1 MRREVDMKHT
11 NSFLVIL
18 WKYIRF
24 NLKSGMEYRVAFITQ
39 IFGMILNNASFIAFW
54 AILYSRIEDING
66 YGFREIMFL
75 WALAATGF
83 GLCQILLGNWNHLS
97 RIIYQGELD
106 VYLLQPRAVL
116 PSLLISRMVISGWG
130 DLAYGII
137 LYILTQSISL
147 PGIALFIVF
156 SLLFGI
162 LFISVSIIF
171 HSLTFFL
178 GNAESIA
185 ALATEAMI
193 SFTLYPGSIFKGVT
207 KGILMTVI
215 PTVWAAY
222 IPVELYREFNISRFF
237 AVLGIDI
244 AFLIAAVTIFRIGLH
259 FYESGNRMNTRL

>member
-1 MRREVDMKHT
+1 MKHT
-11 NSFLVIL
+11 NSFMVIL

-24 NLKSGMEYRVAFITQ
+24 NLKSGMEYRTAFITQ
-39 IFGMILNNASFIAFW
+39 IFGMILNNASFIVFW
-54 AILYSRIEDING
+54 AILYARIDDIKG

-75 WALAATGF
+75 WALAAAGF
-83 GLCQILLGNWNHLS
+83 GLCQILLGNWSHIS
-97 RIIYQGELD
+97 KIIYQGELD
-106 VYLLQPRAVL
+106 VYLLQPRSVL
-116 PSLLISRMVISGWG
+116 PGLLISRMVISGWG
-130 DLAYGII
+130 DIAYGII
-137 LYILTQSISL
+137 LYILTQSITF
-147 PGIALFIVF
+147 PGIVLFIVF
-156 SLLFGI
+156 SLLFAL
-162 LFISVSIIF
+162 LFVSVAVIF

-222 IPVELYREFNISRFF
+222 IPVELYREFNVYRFL
-237 AVLGIDI
+237 AVIGIDI
-244 AFLIAAVTIFRIGLH
+244 VFLIAAITIFRVGLH